1 MKRTAIFC
9 LCCLAALG
17 SVWATDDVN
26 RDVTVER
33 DYNPTIGQVRKKTL
47 TPDKEDLKPEP
58 LQVTY
63 TTWSTPEEVK
73 QEPNLQKAVEADV
86 ERVYPYKKG
95 VAKLG
100 FGFYLQAL
108 GEFYYPLLQGDTY
121 LLDVDVKHRSNWSKI
136 TLEDG
141 TKPRG
146 MSNYTDVALNYEHQF
161 TNVRL
166 AMKADYAY
174 TGYDYYGM
182 STEPVTPFYKDTVGN
197 NSAFEFAAKL
207 FSTNTKK
214 SFQYHLGLAY
224 LYFGRNF
231 DISMHEFGFDADM
244 SGAVGNGRLGGAVK
258 VDVHSTLMPPSVSGH
273 EPASSVP
280 EPASSVPE
288 PADGPETE
296 GEAHAAHAHTA
307 TILTLN
313 PYYSFGRDDWSVK
326 IGANLFAH
334 IAQGDNPWPVSGSA
348 NISAHVGIVP
358 ELFYLYGGI
367 GGDYSSNDYYSMV
380 RENRYITPDL
390 AVQPTY
396 TPFNVDLGLK
406 VRIMKGL
413 LFDVDFNYD
422 LILNQYY
429 YVNHVHQV
437 LNHVTNLM
445 EADYYTNTFDV
456 VYEPTTHHMAVG
468 AGLHF
473 DYVKGLDLEVNAQYN
488 LWGVTQQAHA
498 WHKPAWE
505 IGFKGTYHFLEKW
518 EVGASYTYLGG
529 RMALVQDQAVAMND
543 LHDVNVWASYQ
554 ALDWLNVFVEGKNL
568 ANIQSDTYYG
578 YRSFGINA
586 MAGVTFSF

>member
-1 MKRTAIFC
+1 MKRTLIFC
-9 LCCLAALG
+9 LFCALVG
-17 SVWATDDVN
+17 NVWATEEVS

-33 DYNPTIGQVRKKTL
+33 DYNPTIGQVRKQTL
-47 TPDKEDLKPEP
+47 TPDKEELTPEP
-58 LQVTY
+58 LEVKY
-63 TTWSTPEEVK
+63 TTWSKSEEVEQK
-73 QEPNLQKAVEADV
+73 PNLQKPITVDV
-86 ERVYPYKKG
+86 DRFYPYKKG
-95 VAKLG
+95 MAKVG

-108 GEFYYPLLQGDTY
+108 AEFYYPLLQGDTY
-121 LLDVDVKHRSNWSKI
+121 LLDVDVKHHSNWSKI

-146 MSNYTDVALNYEHQF
+146 MSHFTDVALNYEHQF
-161 TNVRL
+161 TDMRL

-197 NSAFEFAAKL
+197 NSVFEFEAKL
-207 FSTNTKK
+207 FSTNTKN
-214 SFQYHLGLAY
+214 SFQYHVGLDY
-224 LYFGRNF
+224 LYLGRNF
-231 DISMHEFGFDADM
+231 DISMHEFGFDADI

-258 VDVHSTLMPPSVSGH
+258 LDVHTTSMPGHASSVP
-273 EPASSVP
+273 ELASSVP
-280 EPASSVPE
+280 EPVSSVPE
-288 PADGPETE
+288 LVEGPEDT
-296 GEAHAAHAHTA
+296 GSTAAPAHTA

-334 IAQGDNPWPVSGSA
+334 IAQGENPWPVSGSA

-367 GGDYSSNDYYSMV
+367 GGDYSSNDYYSMI
-380 RENRYITPDL
+380 RENRYITPNL
-390 AVQPTY
+390 EMKPTY

-413 LFDVDFNYD
+413 LFDVNFAYN

-429 YVNHVHQV
+429 YVNHVHEV
-437 LNHVTNLM
+437 LNPVTNLM
-445 EADYYTNTFDV
+445 EPDYYTNTFDV
-456 VYEPTTHHMAVG
+456 VYEPTTNHIAVG

-473 DYVKGLDLEVNAQYN
+473 DYVKGLDLSLNAQYN
-488 LWGVTQQAHA
+488 MWAVETVPYA
-498 WHKPAWE
+498 WHKPAFE
-505 IGFKGTYHFLEKW
+505 VGFKGTYHFLEKW
-518 EVGASYTYLGG
+518 QVGASYTFLAG
-529 RMALVQDQAVAMND
+529 RMAWVQDAPVAMND

>member
-1 MKRTAIFC
+1 MKRTLIFC
-9 LCCLAALG
+9 LFCALVG
-17 SVWATDDVN
+17 NVWATEEVS

-33 DYNPTIGQVRKKTL
+33 DYNPTIGQVRKQTL
-47 TPDKEDLKPEP
+47 TPDKEELTPEP
-58 LQVTY
+58 LEVKY
-63 TTWSTPEEVK
+63 TTWSKSEEVEQK
-73 QEPNLQKAVEADV
+73 PNLQKPITVDV
-86 ERVYPYKKG
+86 DRFYPYKKG
-95 VAKLG
+95 MAKVG

-108 GEFYYPLLQGDTY
+108 AEFYYPLLQGDTY
-121 LLDVDVKHRSNWSKI
+121 LLDIDVKHHSNWSKI

-146 MSNYTDVALNYEHQF
+146 MSHFTDVALNYEHQF
-161 TNVRL
+161 TDMRL

-197 NSAFEFAAKL
+197 NSVFEFEAKL

-214 SFQYHLGLAY
+214 SFQYHVGLDY
-224 LYFGRNF
+224 LYLGRNF
-231 DISMHEFGFDADM
+231 DISMHEFGFDADI

-258 VDVHSTLMPPSVSGH
+258 VDVHSI
-273 EPASSVP
+273 
-280 EPASSVPE
+280 
-288 PADGPETE
+288 
-296 GEAHAAHAHTA
+296 HAHTV
-307 TILTLN
+307 TILTLT
-313 PYYSFGRDDWSVK
+313 PYYSFGRDDWNVK

-334 IAQGDNPWPVSGSA
+334 IAQGENPWPVSGSA

-367 GGDYSSNDYYSMV
+367 GGDYSSNDYYSMI
-380 RENRYITPDL
+380 RENRYITPNL
-390 AVQPTY
+390 EMKPTY

-413 LFDVDFNYD
+413 LFDVNFAYN

-429 YVNHVHQV
+429 YVNHVHEV
-437 LNHVTNLM
+437 LNPVTNLM

-456 VYEPTTHHMAVG
+456 VYEPITNHIAVG

-473 DYVKGLDLEVNAQYN
+473 DYVKGLDLSLNAQYN
-488 LWGVTQQAHA
+488 MWAVETVPYA
-498 WHKPAWE
+498 WHKPAFE
-505 IGFKGTYHFLEKW
+505 VGFKGTYHFLEKW
-518 EVGASYTYLGG
+518 QVGASYTFLAG
-529 RMALVQDQAVAMND
+529 RMAWVQDAPVAMND

>member
-1 MKRTAIFC
+1 MKRTLIFC
-9 LCCLAALG
+9 LFCALVG
-17 SVWATDDVN
+17 NVWATEEVS

-33 DYNPTIGQVRKKTL
+33 DYNPTIGQVRKQTL
-47 TPDKEDLKPEP
+47 TPDKEELTPEP
-58 LQVTY
+58 LEVKY
-63 TTWSTPEEVK
+63 TTWSKSEEVEQK
-73 QEPNLQKAVEADV
+73 PNLQKPITVDV
-86 ERVYPYKKG
+86 DRFYPYKKG
-95 VAKLG
+95 MAKVG

-108 GEFYYPLLQGDTY
+108 AEFYYPLLQGDTY
-121 LLDVDVKHRSNWSKI
+121 LLDVDVKHHSNWSKI

-146 MSNYTDVALNYEHQF
+146 MSHFTDVALNYEHQF
-161 TNVRL
+161 TDMRL

-197 NSAFEFAAKL
+197 NSVFEFEAKL
-207 FSTNTKK
+207 FSTNTKN
-214 SFQYHLGLAY
+214 SFQYHVGLDY
-224 LYFGRNF
+224 LYLGRNF
-231 DISMHEFGFDADM
+231 DISMHEFGFDADI

-280 EPASSVPE
+280 GPV
-288 PADGPETE
+288 DGPETE
-296 GEAHAAHAHTA
+296 GEAHTAHAHTA

-367 GGDYSSNDYYSMV
+367 GGDYSSNDYYSMI
-380 RENRYITPDL
+380 RENRYITPNL
-390 AVQPTY
+390 EMKPTY

-413 LFDVDFNYD
+413 LFDVNFAYN

-429 YVNHVHQV
+429 YVNHVHEV
-437 LNHVTNLM
+437 LNPVTNLM
-445 EADYYTNTFDV
+445 EPDYYTNTFDV
-456 VYEPTTHHMAVG
+456 VYEPTTNHIAVG

-473 DYVKGLDLEVNAQYN
+473 DYVKGLDLSLNAQYN
-488 LWGVTQQAHA
+488 MWAVETVPYA
-498 WHKPAWE
+498 WHKPAFE
-505 IGFKGTYHFLEKW
+505 VGFKGTYHFLEKW
-518 EVGASYTYLGG
+518 QVGASYTFLAG
-529 RMALVQDQAVAMND
+529 RMAWVQDAPVAMND

>member
-1 MKRTAIFC
+1 MKRTLIFC
-9 LCCLAALG
+9 LFCALVG
-17 SVWATDDVN
+17 NVWATEEVS

-33 DYNPTIGQVRKKTL
+33 DYNPTIGQVRKQTL
-47 TPDKEDLKPEP
+47 TPDKEELTPEP
-58 LQVTY
+58 LEVKY
-63 TTWSTPEEVK
+63 TTWSKSEEVEQK
-73 QEPNLQKAVEADV
+73 PNLQKPITVDV
-86 ERVYPYKKG
+86 DRFYPYKKG
-95 VAKLG
+95 MAKVG

-108 GEFYYPLLQGDTY
+108 AEFYYPLLQGDTY
-121 LLDVDVKHRSNWSKI
+121 LLDVDVKHHSNWSKI

-146 MSNYTDVALNYEHQF
+146 MSHFTDVALNYEHQF
-161 TNVRL
+161 TDMSL

-197 NSAFEFAAKL
+197 NSVFEFEAKL
-207 FSTNTKK
+207 FSTNTKN
-214 SFQYHLGLAY
+214 SFQYHVGLDY
-224 LYFGRNF
+224 LYLGRNF
-231 DISMHEFGFDADM
+231 DISMHEFGFDADI

-258 VDVHSTLMPPSVSGH
+258 LDVHTTSMPEDTGST
-273 EPASSVP
+273 
-280 EPASSVPE
+280 
-288 PADGPETE
+288 
-296 GEAHAAHAHTA
+296 AAHAHTA
-307 TILTLN
+307 TILTLT
-313 PYYSFGRDDWSVK
+313 PYYSFGRDDWNVK

-334 IAQGDNPWPVSGSA
+334 IAQGENPWPVSGSA

-367 GGDYSSNDYYSMV
+367 GGDYSSNDYYSMI
-380 RENRYITPDL
+380 RENRYITPNL
-390 AVQPTY
+390 EMKPTY
-396 TPFNVDLGLK
+396 TPFNVDVGLK
-406 VRIMKGL
+406 VRIMKGV
-413 LFDVDFNYD
+413 LFDVNFAYN

-429 YVNHVHQV
+429 YVNHVHEV
-437 LNHVTNLM
+437 LNPVTNLM

-456 VYEPTTHHMAVG
+456 VYEPTTNHMAVG

-473 DYVKGLDLEVNAQYN
+473 DYVKGLDLSLNAQYN
-488 LWGVTQQAHA
+488 MWAVETVPYA
-498 WHKPAWE
+498 WHKPAFE
-505 IGFKGTYHFLEKW
+505 VGFKGTYHFLEKW
-518 EVGASYTYLGG
+518 QVGASYTFLAG
-529 RMALVQDQAVAMND
+529 RMAWVQGAPVAMND

>member
-1 MKRTAIFC
+1 MKRTLIFC
-9 LCCLAALG
+9 LFCALVG
-17 SVWATDDVN
+17 NVWATEEVS

-33 DYNPTIGQVRKKTL
+33 DYNPTIGQVRKQTL
-47 TPDKEDLKPEP
+47 TPDKEELTPEP
-58 LQVTY
+58 LEVKY
-63 TTWSTPEEVK
+63 TTWSKSEEVEQK
-73 QEPNLQKAVEADV
+73 PNLQKPITVDV
-86 ERVYPYKKG
+86 DRFYPYKKG
-95 VAKLG
+95 MAKVG

-108 GEFYYPLLQGDTY
+108 AEFYYPLLQGDTY
-121 LLDVDVKHRSNWSKI
+121 LLDVDVKHHSNWSKI

-146 MSNYTDVALNYEHQF
+146 MSHFTDVALNYEHQF
-161 TNVRL
+161 TDMRL

-182 STEPVTPFYKDTVGN
+182 SNEPVTPFYKDTVGN
-197 NSAFEFAAKL
+197 NSVFEFDAKL
-207 FSTNTKK
+207 FSTNTKN
-214 SFQYHLGLAY
+214 SFQYHVGLDY
-224 LYFGRNF
+224 LYLGRNF
-231 DISMHEFGFDADM
+231 DISMHEFGFDADI

-258 VDVHSTLMPPSVSGH
+258 LDVHTTSMPEDTGST
-273 EPASSVP
+273 
-280 EPASSVPE
+280 
-288 PADGPETE
+288 
-296 GEAHAAHAHTA
+296 AAHAHTA
-307 TILTLN
+307 TILTLT
-313 PYYSFGRDDWSVK
+313 PYYSFGRDDWNVK

-334 IAQGDNPWPVSGSA
+334 IAQGENPWPVSGSA

-367 GGDYSSNDYYSMV
+367 GGDYSSNDYYSMI
-380 RENRYITPDL
+380 RENRYITPNL
-390 AVQPTY
+390 EMKPTY

-413 LFDVDFNYD
+413 LFDVNFAYN

-429 YVNHVHQV
+429 YVNHVHEV
-437 LNHVTNLM
+437 LNPVTNLM

-456 VYEPTTHHMAVG
+456 VYEPTTNHMAVG

-473 DYVKGLDLEVNAQYN
+473 DYVKGLDLSLNAQYN
-488 LWGVTQQAHA
+488 MWAVETVPYA
-498 WHKPAWE
+498 WHKPAFE
-505 IGFKGTYHFLEKW
+505 VGFKGTYHFLEKW
-518 EVGASYTYLGG
+518 QVGASYTFLAG
-529 RMALVQDQAVAMND
+529 RMAWVQGAPVAMND

>member
-1 MKRTAIFC
+1 MKRTLIFC
-9 LCCLAALG
+9 LFCALMG
-17 SVWATDDVN
+17 NVWATEEVS

-33 DYNPTIGQVRKKTL
+33 DYNPTIGQVRKQTL
-47 TPDKEDLKPEP
+47 TPDKEELTPEP
-58 LQVTY
+58 LEVKY
-63 TTWSTPEEVK
+63 TTWSKSEEVEQK
-73 QEPNLQKAVEADV
+73 PNLQKPITVDV
-86 ERVYPYKKG
+86 DRFYPYKKG
-95 VAKLG
+95 MAKVG

-108 GEFYYPLLQGDTY
+108 AEFYYPLLQGDTY
-121 LLDVDVKHRSNWSKI
+121 LLDVDVKHHSNWSKI

-146 MSNYTDVALNYEHQF
+146 MSHFTDVALNYEHQF
-161 TNVRL
+161 TDMRL

-197 NSAFEFAAKL
+197 NSVFEFEAKL
-207 FSTNTKK
+207 FSTNTKN
-214 SFQYHLGLAY
+214 SFQYHVGLDY
-224 LYFGRNF
+224 LYLGRNF
-231 DISMHEFGFDADM
+231 DISMHEFGFDADI

-258 VDVHSTLMPPSVSGH
+258 LDVHTTSMPGH
-273 EPASSVP
+273 ASSVP

-288 PADGPETE
+288 LVEGPED
-296 GEAHAAHAHTA
+296 AATAAPAHTA

-334 IAQGDNPWPVSGSA
+334 IAQGENPWPVSGSA

-367 GGDYSSNDYYSMV
+367 GGDYSSNDYYSMI
-380 RENRYITPDL
+380 RENRYITPNL
-390 AVQPTY
+390 EMKPTY

-413 LFDVDFNYD
+413 LFDVNFAYN

-429 YVNHVHQV
+429 YVNHVHEV
-437 LNHVTNLM
+437 LNPVTNLM
-445 EADYYTNTFDV
+445 EPDYYTNTFDV
-456 VYEPTTHHMAVG
+456 VYEPTTNHMAVG

-473 DYVKGLDLEVNAQYN
+473 DYVKGLDLSLTAQYN
-488 LWGVTQQAHA
+488 MWAVETIPYA
-498 WHKPAWE
+498 WHKPAFE
-505 IGFKGTYHFLEKW
+505 VGFKGTYHFLEKW
-518 EVGASYTYLGG
+518 QVGASYTFLAG
-529 RMALVQDQAVAMND
+529 RMAWVQDTPVAMND

>member
-1 MKRTAIFC
+1 MKRTLIFC
-9 LCCLAALG
+9 LFCALV
-17 SVWATDDVN
+17 SNVWATEEVS

-33 DYNPTIGQVRKKTL
+33 DYNPTIGQVRKQTL
-47 TPDKEDLKPEP
+47 TPDKEELTPEP
-58 LQVTY
+58 LEVKY
-63 TTWSTPEEVK
+63 TTWSKSEEVEQK
-73 QEPNLQKAVEADV
+73 PNLQKPITVDV
-86 ERVYPYKKG
+86 DRFYPYKKG
-95 VAKLG
+95 MAKVG

-108 GEFYYPLLQGDTY
+108 AEFYYPLLQGDTY
-121 LLDVDVKHRSNWSKI
+121 LLDVDVKHHSNWSKI

-146 MSNYTDVALNYEHQF
+146 MSHFTDVALNYEHQF
-161 TNVRL
+161 TDMRL

-197 NSAFEFAAKL
+197 NSVFEFEAKL
-207 FSTNTKK
+207 FSTNTKN
-214 SFQYHLGLAY
+214 SFQYHVGLDY
-224 LYFGRNF
+224 LYLGRNF
-231 DISMHEFGFDADM
+231 DISMHEFGFDADI

-258 VDVHSTLMPPSVSGH
+258 VDVHTTSMPEDTGST
-273 EPASSVP
+273 
-280 EPASSVPE
+280 
-288 PADGPETE
+288 T
-296 GEAHAAHAHTA
+296 AHAHTA

-334 IAQGDNPWPVSGSA
+334 IAQGENPWPVSGSA

-367 GGDYSSNDYYSMV
+367 GGDYSSNDYYSMI
-380 RENRYITPDL
+380 RENRYITPNL
-390 AVQPTY
+390 EMKPTY

-413 LFDVDFNYD
+413 LFDVNFAYN

-429 YVNHVHQV
+429 YVNHVHEV
-437 LNHVTNLM
+437 LNPVTNLM
-445 EADYYTNTFDV
+445 EPDYYTNTFDV
-456 VYEPTTHHMAVG
+456 VYEPTTNHMAVG

-473 DYVKGLDLEVNAQYN
+473 DYVKGLDLSLNAQYN
-488 LWGVTQQAHA
+488 MWAVETVPYA
-498 WHKPAWE
+498 WHKPAFE
-505 IGFKGTYHFLEKW
+505 VGFKGTYHFLEKW
-518 EVGASYTYLGG
+518 QVGASYTFLAG
-529 RMALVQDQAVAMND
+529 RMAWVQDAPVAMND